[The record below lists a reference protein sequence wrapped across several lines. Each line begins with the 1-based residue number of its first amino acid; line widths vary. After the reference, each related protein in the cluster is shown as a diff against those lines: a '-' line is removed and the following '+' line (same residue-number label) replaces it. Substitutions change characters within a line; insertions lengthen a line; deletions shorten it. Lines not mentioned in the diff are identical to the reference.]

1 MYRSPARYLAPLAL
15 LACSIVIVLLVASGG
30 SDEPASR
37 GTKPSSAASTST
49 TTARTGTPRTYTVRP
64 GDILSAIADRTGV
77 SVDRLLELNPSVDPQ
92 TLVPGQRLVLRR

>member
-15 LACSIVIVLLVASGG
+15 LACCVAIIVLIAGG
-30 SDEPASR
+30 GDEP
-37 GTKPSSAASTST
+37 SSNAARSAPAASTST
-49 TTARTGTPRTYTVRP
+49 KPGTKTAPRSYTVRP

-92 TLVPGQRLVLRR
+92 ALVPGQRLVLRR